1 VPARKPKNVLAALP
15 KPPFDD
21 LFDDRVC
28 KKTVKSYAG
37 KLLKGC
43 VIVDICQADLE
54 DALARTWLLYLQ
66 GQDIS
71 VRIKF
76 QQKDLL
82 RPSLAKIDEKTGKI
96 VILTGRDLA
105 QMQADAKAL
114 NEDELA
120 KAETE
125 IAALKADLAK
135 PRLPRLRL
143 YKELAERRRDSRKQ
157 AKAAAKLLMPAP
169 SNRPKQYGEHAFIQA
184 MRIIWERHSPDGQRH
199 PGWTASGYA
208 TGSGSNSKLGRD
220 GKLRA
225 EQEGPFQRFA
235 NEWLLTIDP
244 GRPIPSRHIY
254 DATKLRMQNQPT

>member
-1 VPARKPKNVLAALP
+1 VPARKTKNVLAALP
-15 KPPFDD
+15 KPPFAD
-21 LFDDRVC
+21 LFDDRVF
-28 KKTVKSYAG
+28 KETVKSYAG

-71 VRIKF
+71 VRIKL

-82 RPSLAKIDEKTGKI
+82 RPSRAEIDKDGRVVI
-96 VILTGRDLA
+96 VTGR
-105 QMQADAKAL
+105 
-114 NEDELA
+114 
-120 KAETE
+120 
-125 IAALKADLAK
+125 DLAK

-157 AKAAAKLLMPAP
+157 AKAAAKLLMPVP

-184 MRIIWERHSPDGQRH
+184 MRIIWERYSPAGQRH

-220 GKLRA
+220 GKSRA